1 MGVPGGWAFV
11 EGTQTTVKVRDLGGQ
26 VVIED
31 GMILAV
37 KGAIV
42 NSQSFFGSSADKY
55 AGAVAYV
62 KDCLLWWA
70 SKGVRAVLGLD
81 GRRVDAKAHAHST
94 RDTRRKKTEEL
105 LKDTTLSPDQRDRLI
120 KQVLRVDTAYI
131 LAITNMARSEGIV
144 VYRAPFEFDP
154 QGALLNRLGANYAVV
169 SRDNDLLWYGAGR
182 VIREVNRK
190 DCTVVMYTAERVWQ
204 AATTAGQ
211 ARHAPFNKT
220 ARRPIIPA
228 ASPVEPLATKKRI

>member
-1 MGVPGGWAFV
+1 M
-11 EGTQTTVKVRDLGGQ
+11 
-26 VVIED
+26 
-31 GMILAV
+31 
-37 KGAIV
+37 
-42 NSQSFFGSSADKY
+42 
-55 AGAVAYV
+55 
-62 KDCLLWWA
+62 LWWA

-211 ARHAPFNKT
+211 ASHAPFNKLVSVLGITGAAVCAAMVASDYNKVSGWSATHALERLAQPT
-220 ARRPIIPA
+220 ALQALKRAYSGPPLSKDAPWGAPPPA
-228 ASPVEPLATKKRI
+228 ADTVHDFFI